1 MNRLLKTT
9 TVIKQIDVLGQKLV
23 KLKRDVIHGLGIREK
38 PKKLKRSLFGSVK
51 GGDVTEEMIEESKQ
65 NLFRKLRDV

>member
-9 TVIKQIDVLGQKLV
+9 TVLKQIDVLEQKLV
-23 KLKRDVIHGLGIREK
+23 KLKRDVIHGLKISEK
-38 PKKLKRSLFGSVK
+38 HKKLKRTLFGTVK